1 MVNTKKRTLSSQ
13 DDCSASRDRGRP
25 RKCPAPIEEA
35 SQRPNPKRSKPI
47 VLSESESE
55 PEYDVQEIRPKRGS
69 ERRVIYEDSDSD
81 FEETPPKTKS
91 EKMGKTKEA
100 PQSESKNAASKNDFS
115 LSSSIPELESDTS
128 EMDVKGEMDGQP
140 GKPIPSASS
149 KQKRGGKSKAENKGT
164 RFYFTNE
171 QHALLLAMFR
181 ENENPTNEEQEKLA
195 VDAELTRAQVQ
206 SWFCRKRYSIKASR
220 DPSSIKKYAE
230 SILKEKGLKLKQ
242 VFAISRNPDSATII
256 SLASELHMTTDHV
269 RQHFANMRHRYPQP
283 LQSEEK
289 AKQILMELFQKNPNF
304 CDFSNPELMKKTGWS
319 FPKIRSFFY
328 ARRLENGIAAADS
341 QLSYKE
347 AEPIFMDVL
356 KKNPY
361 FDDYRNIELREKTG
375 WSFQR
380 IRSFFNARRF
390 ENVIA
395 AANIPLAEKEPEQIL
410 MDVFMENP
418 LFDDYG
424 NIELREKT
432 RWRISKIQRWFS
444 VQRNLNGI
452 QVISRFD
459 ESMESIF
466 RKKQFF
472 GIKSKDLEIM
482 TGGSWEMIENWLEN
496 KRKSIL
502 QSYFKKEIS
511 DLPSEMAKYEGLYK
525 KYNILQTTDPHVIT
539 SIQRRENAV
548 DLAQYVAERNC
559 ALNMLQTEMEGIEQ
573 DGGNVLDQ
581 IAEENHIDPEFEYPM
596 DENRS
601 VQAVPPQEAVEPE
614 VDASMNE
621 YLHGQLE
628 AEMTDHQGDFD
639 QNKTLEKELVSRL
652 NEDQTDFNEV
662 REQLNGENMPPSGT
676 MEITEKQEFIEDE
689 ENDEELI
696 IFDVIEQDAPQD
708 TEANGYVSILRVQA
722 ALDDLQPDFENLVG
736 LVEIGFARRMDMA
749 ANKIWLG
756 GDRMKNLILPFNC
769 SMNTGTWSKTQVM
782 EFFCQI
788 LPPETT
794 TKLVEKVSAGCYLCM
809 FQVDQVRYFN
819 KLNRDE
825 PIINW
830 DQFLLICREL
840 DKIKSFHS

>member
-13 DDCSASRDRGRP
+13 DDCSASRGRP

-47 VLSESESE
+47 ALSESESE

-69 ERRVIYEDSDSD
+69 EKRVIYDDSDSD
-81 FEETPPKTKS
+81 FEETPPKTKP
-91 EKMGKTKEA
+91 EKMRKTEKA
-100 PQSESKNAASKNDFS
+100 PQSKSKHAASRNDV
-115 LSSSIPELESDTS
+115 SSSSSSPELEADTS
-128 EMDVKGEMDGQP
+128 EMNVNDEMDDGQP
-140 GKPIPSASS
+140 RKPIPSANS
-149 KQKRGGKSKAENKGT
+149 KQKRGGKSTDENKKT
-164 RFYFTNE
+164 QINFTKE
-171 QHALLLAMFR
+171 QHELLLAMFR
-181 ENENPTNEEQEKLA
+181 ENENPTKEEQEKLA
-195 VDAELTRAQVQ
+195 VDAELTRAQ
-206 SWFCRKRYSIKASR
+206 
-220 DPSSIKKYAE
+220 KYAE
-230 SILKEKGLKLKQ
+230 SISKEKGLKLKQ

-432 RWRISKIQRWFS
+432 RWRISKRWFS

-472 GIKSKDLEIM
+472 GTKSKDLEIM

-601 VQAVPPQEAVEPE
+601 VQAVPSQKAVEPE
-614 VDASMNE
+614 IGNDQTEIVNPHDAPMNK
-621 YLHGQLE
+621 YLDGQLE
-628 AEMTDHQGDFD
+628 EVADHQVDFD
-639 QNKTLEKELVSRL
+639 QNKTPEKDLGFQL

-662 REQLNGENMPPSGT
+662 REQLNGENMPPSAN

-689 ENDEELI
+689 ENDQELI
-696 IFDVIEQDAPQD
+696 IFDVIEEDPPQD
-708 TEANGYVSILRVQA
+708 TAADGYVSIVRVQA
-722 ALDDLQPDFENLVG
+722 AWDDLHPYMEDLVG
-736 LVEIGFARRMDMA
+736 LVEIGFARKTDMEA
-749 ANKIWLG
+749 YKIWLG

-769 SMNTGTWSKTQVM
+769 SMNTGAWSKTQVM

-788 LPPETT
+788 LPPDTT

-830 DQFLLICREL
+830 DQFLLICEEL